1 MSAGP
6 VLATGAQSRSSLYAI
21 AATGVVALALVA
33 FFDVQTSFPLLD
45 EYARR
50 WTIQRLAAGHGMALW
65 GLSPNLVQVAV
76 ALPLALAHLAPEW
89 WRLSGLPFVA
99 MAGAFS
105 WLCARRLGA
114 GVFWAAIAAAAVA
127 LNPMELNLATG
138 MMSETAFVGLLML
151 ACWCGLRVI
160 QEGRG
165 QALCVMVLFLLT
177 LQRQQGVGV
186 AVGIAGTLLLVRR
199 AQLSIRLVAWCA
211 AVVVAPL
218 LALQVISLFRSHSPA
233 TVGANIPGSSPVLFW
248 VQATAALSIML
259 GLLLLP
265 FAVGLLR
272 RPAAETR
279 STRRLRLVPT
289 GLAVVGLAQA
299 GVATFMQ
306 GSQIYPGNI
315 FGVWGLGAGTLT
327 GHKAGIL
334 PLPIFLAVE
343 ALTVAT
349 FVLLLGWRSSLWQ
362 PSQLGAGGGMLTA
375 IAITQFAFVLAYGQ
389 VFDRYFMAV
398 AAPLVPL
405 LAAVIE
411 RGGDS
416 ARARGWALAAV
427 VLGVAFYA
435 AGEQDYVA
443 WQVARDR
450 AAQLAYAQAPADQ
463 VYAGFEESA
472 LHVWIPWVEHPGQN
486 LPTQVVAHPRLQLVF
501 APPGDPR
508 PGFSY
513 NSLAPGRIVV
523 TAGNRPD

>member
-1 MSAGP
+1 M
-6 VLATGAQSRSSLYAI
+6 
-21 AATGVVALALVA
+21 VALALVA
-33 FFDVQTSFPLLD
+33 FFDVQTSFPFLD

-65 GLSPNLVQVAV
+65 GVSPNLVQVGA
-76 ALPLALAHLAPEW
+76 ALPLAWAHLPPEW

-105 WLCARRLGA
+105 WLSARRLGA
-114 GVFWAAIAAAAVA
+114 GAFWAAIAAAVVA

-138 MMSETAFVGLLML
+138 MMTETAFVGLLML

-165 QALCVMVLFLLT
+165 QALCVLALFLLT
-177 LQRQQGVGV
+177 LQRQQGIGAAV
-186 AVGIAGTLLLVRR
+186 AIAGTLLLVRR
-199 AQLSIRLVAWCA
+199 AQLSFRLVAWSA
-211 AVVVAPL
+211 TMVAAPL
-218 LALQVISLFRSHSPA
+218 LALQVISLFRSQSPA
-233 TVGANIPGSSPVLFW
+233 TVSAVIPPGIPVLVW
-248 VQATAALSIML
+248 VQTTAALSIML

-272 RPAAETR
+272 RPVAEAR
-279 STRRLRLVPT
+279 STNRLRLIPA

-327 GHKAGIL
+327 GHKAAVL

-343 ALTVAT
+343 ALTIAT
-349 FVLLLGWRSSLWQ
+349 FILLLGWRSGLWR

-375 IAITQFAFVLAYGQ
+375 IAISQFAIVLAHGEL
-389 VFDRYFMAV
+389 FDRYFLAM
-398 AAPLVPL
+398 AAPLAPL
-405 LAAVIE
+405 LAVVVD
-411 RGGDS
+411 RGADS
-416 ARARGWALAAV
+416 ARARGWALAMV

-472 LHVWIPWVEHPGQN
+472 LHLWIPWVDQPGQN
-486 LPTQVVAHPRLQLVF
+486 LPTQVVAHPRLHLEF

-523 TAGNRPD
+523 IAGNRPD